1 MATSVK
7 PALVRIRARVKT
19 ALGGTRASARKDLKA
34 KTVNSVSPSAGT
46 HLQMVGKRGNAEIPK
61 AATVMMSHLESLC
74 SAALSHCA
82 KSQNTTAPVCP
93 PDPQGGVG
101 VGGIGFCAAPRAV
114 THYCASREVEC
125 IALTHAPWVIINHL
139 LFYTNI
145 NGEYLRLP
153 SYNVM
158 TYLYK

>member
-101 VGGIGFCAAPRAV
+101 VGGCDPLLCVPRGRV
-114 THYCASREVEC
+114 HCSYSCSLGDYKSPFILHKHQWGIFE
-125 IALTHAPWVIINHL
+125 IAQL
-139 LFYTNI
+139 
-145 NGEYLRLP
+145 
-153 SYNVM
+153 
-158 TYLYK
+158 